1 VSEALSS
8 RLTVTDH
15 SRTSA
20 GLRYVYPVVSRRAGG
35 VSVGINLNTNNAC
48 NWRCIYCQVPD
59 LAKGAPPP
67 VDMEQ
72 LQRELVG
79 FLDQLVHGD
88 FLATRVP
95 AEARRLNDIALSGN
109 GEPTSAKEFPQVID
123 LIGVAR
129 QLVKVPERVKTVL
142 ITNGSLMHR
151 INVQR
156 GIRQLSGLNGE
167 VWFKLDRA
175 TEAGMRLINSAR
187 IGMSRVQSN
196 LAAAARLCPTWIQTC
211 LFALDGEC
219 PTEIEYQAYLDF
231 LGKCMRDGIALR
243 GVLLY
248 GLARQS
254 FQPEASRLAPLPSA
268 ALESFAERIRALG
281 VEVKVTP

>member
-20 GLRYVYPVVSRRAGG
+20 GLRYIYPVVSRRAGG

-59 LAKGAPPP
+59 LVKGAPPQ

-72 LQRELVG
+72 LQRELTG
-79 FLDQLVHGD
+79 FLNQVVHGD
-88 FLATRVP
+88 FLATHVP

-109 GEPTSAKEFPQVID
+109 GEPTSAKEFDQVIN
-123 LIGVAR
+123 LIGAAR
-129 QLVKVPERVKTVL
+129 QMVNVPERVKTVL

-151 INVQR
+151 VNVQR
-156 GIRQLSGLNGE
+156 GVKQLAGLTGE
-167 VWFKLDRA
+167 VWFKIDRA
-175 TEAGMRLINSAR
+175 TDAGMGLINNAR
-187 IGMSRVQSN
+187 VSMSRVRSN

-211 LFALDGEC
+211 LFALDGQQ
-219 PTEIEYQAYLDF
+219 PTETECQAYVDF
-231 LGKCMRDGIALR
+231 LRECMRDGIAFR

-254 FQPEASRLAPLPSA
+254 FQPEASRLAALPLE
-268 ALESFAERIRALG
+268 ALDAFAQRIRALG
-281 VEVKVTP
+281 LEVKVTP